1 VSATFILFSTTIGD
15 FMSSYKVFFQYQY
28 NPYYCVVKAHNEEQ
42 ARSQARKE
50 QGFIWIFKVTK
61 VENKS

>member
-1 VSATFILFSTTIGD
+1 MSATFILFSTTTGAS
-15 FMSSYKVFFQYQY
+15 MSSYKVYFQYQY
-28 NPYYCVVKAHNEEQ
+28 NPYYCIVKAHNEDE

-50 QGFIWIFKVTK
+50 QGFIWIYKVIK

>member
-1 VSATFILFSTTIGD
+1 
-15 FMSSYKVFFQYQY
+15 MSSYKVYFQYQY
-28 NPYYCVVKAHNEEQ
+28 NPYYCIVKAHNEDE

-50 QGFIWIFKVTK
+50 QGFIWIYKVIK